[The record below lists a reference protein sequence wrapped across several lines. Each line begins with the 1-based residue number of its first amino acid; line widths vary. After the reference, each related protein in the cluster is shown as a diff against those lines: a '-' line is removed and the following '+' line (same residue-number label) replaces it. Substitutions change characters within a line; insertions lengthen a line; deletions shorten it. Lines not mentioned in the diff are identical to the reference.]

1 MDRDQGFGFFR
12 DVVSTL
18 VKVGDCKVLALVL
31 EWESD
36 AMVSSH
42 DKYAIKHTSANVDE
56 FIQPELV
63 DKDKLNNPERISVNI
78 VSLAVH
84 GPFDKTLL
92 KCGIDRASEC
102 FYMRCQHLPDGPTGE
117 SLVSFPKETCAPFG
131 RS

>member
-42 DKYAIKHTSANVDE
+42 DEYAIKHTSANVDE
-56 FIQPELV
+56 FIQPELAKNWLTRTSLTTQKESV
-63 DKDKLNNPERISVNI
+63 SIS
-78 VSLAVH
+78 
-84 GPFDKTLL
+84 FLL
-92 KCGIDRASEC
+92 QYMDRLTRL
-102 FYMRCQHLPDGPTGE
+102 Y
-117 SLVSFPKETCAPFG
+117 
-131 RS
+131 